1 MKINDFYTTLEH
13 YQAAIQKL
21 KRADSIEL
29 EQVIVVLNTRD
40 EVQKILKEQKNV
52 PSSLLKRL
60 IDLDT
65 ELRKNAVLITKAVN
79 GKTTEQLAHWRE
91 SVQPNPEA
99 WWWKL
104 ESIAPHPW
112 DAWDWLWKCLTIIGW
127 TANLS
132 LLVNIGTRFLS
143 VGVGLA
149 GASAVILP
157 SIIALLQASSSVTK
171 SGQEGFEKLLD
182 KLNIPKQFQ
191 QEAKLA
197 STFMMSGLLVG
208 FWLALPS
215 ISDIYNRNGLRN
227 KRQGNL
233 GIAEQ
238 DYLRAISLNSD
249 NAEAHFNLGNLYEE
263 WQDLEKA
270 KKEYK
275 IAVAGDFT
283 KAYNNLA
290 RLYIKDKKYPQA
302 AVLLAKAL
310 VLANKNNINPEVRY
324 SLFKNLGWA
333 SLKQGRY
340 QEAQQTLQAAI
351 GIANNPK
358 VAKYI
363 SNPGSAHCLLAQVLD
378 KQKKSTSLLEWKKC
392 SDLSSRLN
400 IDEYMWLHL
409 ANKKLKKRGK

>member
-1 MKINDFYTTLEH
+1 MINTQLDTTLEH
-13 YQAAIQKL
+13 YQTAIERL
-21 KRADSIEL
+21 KGADSIEL
-29 EQVIVVLNTRD
+29 EQVLMVLNTRD
-40 EVQKILKEQKNV
+40 EVQKLLKEQKSISN
-52 PSSLLKRL
+52 SRLKKL

-65 ELRKNAVLITKAVN
+65 ELRKNALLITKAVN
-79 GKTTEQLAHWRE
+79 GKTPEQLAHWRE
-91 SVQPNPEA
+91 SVQPSPES

-132 LLVNIGTRFLS
+132 LLVSIGTRFLS
-143 VGVGLA
+143 AGVGLG

-157 SIIALLQASSSVTK
+157 SIIALLQASSEVTK

-197 STFMMSGLLVG
+197 STFMMSILLVS
-208 FWLALPS
+208 FWLALPA

-227 KRQGNL
+227 RRQGNL
-233 GIAEQ
+233 GMAEQ
-238 DYLRAISLNSD
+238 DYLQAISLNSD

-263 WQDLEKA
+263 WQDWEKA
-270 KKEYK
+270 IKEYK
-275 IAVAGDFT
+275 IAVAADLPE
-283 KAYNNLA
+283 AYNNLS
-290 RLYIKDKKYPQA
+290 RLYIRDKKYLQA
-302 AVLLAKAL
+302 AVLLAKGL
-310 VLANKNNINPEVRY
+310 VLANKKNINPEVRY

-333 SLKQGRY
+333 SLTQGRY
-340 QEAQQTLQAAI
+340 EEAQQSLQAAI

-358 VAKYI
+358 MTKYI

-378 KQKKSTSLLEWKKC
+378 KQKKSISLQEWQKC
-392 SDLSSRLN
+392 SELGSRLN

-409 ANKKLKKRGK
+409 ANEKLKKRE